1 MEQFYLLVTSLLTT
15 LLTRTTFSEI
25 FQTGEKVQGY
35 LITKGHLIESLND
48 TKRIKKHL
56 FFYLNLIFLYYN
68 VIINYYKFLLF
79 LDSHFESHRYFSNI

>member
-15 LLTRTTFSEI
+15 VNKNNFLRNISNRRKSSRLFDHERTFDRI
-25 FQTGEKVQGY
+25 VKRYEKNQ
-35 LITKGHLIESLND
+35 
-48 TKRIKKHL
+48 KHL

-68 VIINYYKFLLF
+68 FIINYYKSLLF